1 MQKKWILK
9 EQVEAEK
16 IEKLATTVG
25 ISKPLA
31 GLLLQRGIKDS
42 ESARKFFRPDLQQL
56 YDPFLMTDMDK
67 AVARLERAIVGRE
80 NVLIYGDYDVDGTT
94 AVAMM
99 YVFLKS
105 KCRNVFY
112 YVPDRYTEGY
122 GISYKGIDYAV
133 ETGCTLIIALDCGIK
148 AVKKVEYAAERG
160 IELIICDHHE
170 PGDELPQA
178 AAVLDPKRAD
188 CNYPFN
194 ELSGCGVGFKLIQ
207 AYATKHKIPFY
218 QIKPFLDLVVVSIA
232 SDIVPIVDENRI
244 LAFFGLRQLNTNP
257 RVGLRAVML
266 KSGITPP
273 PLRGKDGMPIDV
285 SIEESKPTGD
295 PEFHPVKIGDIVFK
309 IGPRINAA
317 GRMDLGRYSVDLLVE
332 RNMAKAEEMACKIE
346 TDNTDRKTHDQ
357 NITNE
362 ALAVIDC
369 SEELKRRKSTV
380 LYNPEWHK
388 GVIGIVA
395 SRLID
400 FYYRPTVICT
410 KSNGLITGS
419 ARSIPGFNLYEAIE
433 KCQDLLESFGGHTY
447 AAGLTLKE
455 ENLEAFISKFESV
468 VDSMM
473 TSDIMVPRIDVDEEL
488 LLSDVTPKFF
498 KCLEMFEPFG
508 PGNMAPVFA
517 CRNLFD
523 TGASQVVGQ
532 TREHLKLVVNDG
544 TVGRPFSA
552 IAFKQSEHFDAIHNG
567 QKFDMCFSVEI
578 NSFRGKETLQLK
590 SYDIKMAGE
599 WEREQEEEAA
609 ERL

>member
-16 IEKLATTVG
+16 IEKLAEAAS
-25 ISKPLA
+25 ISKPVA
-31 GLLLQRGIKDS
+31 NLLLQRGITDE
-42 ESARKFFRPDLQQL
+42 ESVRKFFKPELQQL
-56 YDPFLMTDMDK
+56 YNPFLMKDMDK
-67 AVARLERAIVGRE
+67 AVERLESAIVERD

-112 YVPDRYTEGY
+112 YVPDRYQEGY
-122 GISYKGIDYAV
+122 GISYKGIDYAA
-133 ETGCTLIIALDCGIK
+133 EMGCKLIIALDCGIK
-148 AVKKVEYAAERG
+148 ALPKVEYAAQKG
-160 IELIICDHHE
+160 IEFIICDHHE
-170 PGDELPQA
+170 PGEELPKA
-178 AAVLDPKRAD
+178 VAVLDPKRSD
-188 CNYPFN
+188 CQYPFK

-207 AYATKHKIPFY
+207 AYATKNKIPFY

-244 LAFFGLRQLNTNP
+244 LAYFGLRQLNTNP
-257 RVGLRAVML
+257 RVGLRAVMK

-273 PLRGKDGMPIDV
+273 PQRGKEGQQFDIPF
-285 SIEESKPTGD
+285 EETKPVD
-295 PEFHPVKIGDIVFK
+295 EPEFRPVKIGDIVFK

-332 RNMAKAEEMACKIE
+332 RNEAKAEEMACKIE

-362 ALAVIDC
+362 ALAVIDG
-369 SEELKRRKSTV
+369 SEELKNRKSTV

-419 ARSIPGFNLYEAIE
+419 ARSIPDFNLYEAIE

-455 ENLEAFISKFESV
+455 ENLEAFIEKFEQV
-468 VDSMM
+468 VSGMM
-473 TSDIMVPRIDVDEEL
+473 TTDIMVPRIDVDEEL
-488 LLSDVTPKFF
+488 NFADITPKFF
-498 KCLEMFEPFG
+498 KCLEMFEPYG

-517 CRNLFD
+517 CRNVHD
-523 TGASQVVGQ
+523 SGASQLVGQ
-532 TREHLKLVVNDG
+532 TREHLKLSVSDG
-544 TVGRPFSA
+544 TVQRPLSG

-567 QKFDMCFSVEI
+567 EKFDICFSLEM
-578 NSFRGKETLQLK
+578 NTFRGKDTLQLK
-590 SYDIKMAGE
+590 VQDIKEASE
-599 WEREQEEEAA
+599 EQ
-609 ERL
+609 

>member
-9 EQVEAEK
+9 EQAEAGK
-16 IEKLATTVG
+16 IDELAESAN

-31 GLLLQRGIKDS
+31 NLLLQRGINDS

-56 YDPFLMTDMDK
+56 YDPFLMKDMDR
-67 AVARLERAIVGRE
+67 AVARLEQAIVERE

-122 GISYKGIDYAV
+122 GISYKGIDYA
-133 ETGCTLIIALDCGIK
+133 EEMGCKLIIALDCGIK
-148 AVKKVEYAAERG
+148 ALPKVDYAAEKG
-160 IELIICDHHE
+160 IEFIICDHHE
-170 PGDELPQA
+170 PGDELPKA
-178 AAVLDPKRAD
+178 AAVLDPKRTD
-188 CNYPFN
+188 CHYPFN

-207 AYATKHKIPFY
+207 AYASRNKIPFY

-232 SDIVPIVDENRI
+232 SDIVPIIDENRI
-244 LAFFGLRQLNTNP
+244 LAYYGLKQLYTNP
-257 RVGLRAVML
+257 RVGLRAVMK

-273 PLRGKDGMPIDV
+273 PQRNKDDRQFDV
-285 SIEESKPTGD
+285 PTTPCEVTQPAD
-295 PEFHPVKIGDIVFK
+295 EPEFRPVKIGDIVFK

-332 RNMAKAEEMACKIE
+332 RNEAKAEEMACKIE

-362 ALAVIDC
+362 ALAVIDSC
-369 SEELKRRKSTV
+369 DELKNRRSTV

-419 ARSIPGFNLYEAIE
+419 ARSIPDFNLYEAIE
-433 KCQDLLESFGGHTY
+433 KCQSLLESFGGHTY

-455 ENLEAFISKFESV
+455 ENLEAFVEKFESV
-468 VDSMM
+468 VDSMI
-473 TSDIMVPRIDVDEEL
+473 TDDIMVPRIDVDEAL
-488 LLSDVTPKFF
+488 TLSDITPKFF

-508 PGNMAPVFA
+508 PGNMAPVFV
-517 CRNLFD
+517 CRGLTD
-523 TGASQVVGQ
+523 SGQSQLVGQ
-532 TREHLKLVVNDG
+532 MREHLKLTVVDESVN
-544 TVGRPFSA
+544 RPMSA
-552 IAFKQSEHFDAIHNG
+552 IAFKQSEHFDAIHRG
-567 QKFDMCFSVEI
+567 EKFDICFSLEM
-578 NSFRGKETLQLK
+578 NTFRGKETLQLK
-590 SYDIKMAGE
+590 VHDIKMSNG
-599 WEREQEEEAA
+599 Q
-609 ERL
+609 

>member
-16 IEKLATTVG
+16 IDELAEAASL
-25 ISKPLA
+25 SKPVA
-31 GLLLQRGIKDS
+31 ALLLQRGITDV
-42 ESARKFFRPDLQQL
+42 ESVRKFFKPELSQL
-56 YDPFLMTDMDK
+56 YDPFLMKDMDK
-67 AVARLERAIVGRE
+67 AVARLESAIVERD

-122 GISYKGIDYAV
+122 GISYKGIDYAA
-133 ETGCTLIIALDCGIK
+133 EMGCKLIIALDCGIK
-148 AVKKVEYAAERG
+148 ALPKVDYAAEKG
-160 IELIICDHHE
+160 IEFIICDHHE
-170 PGDELPQA
+170 PGDQLPA
-178 AAVLDPKRAD
+178 AVAVLDPKRSD
-188 CNYPFN
+188 CQYPFK

-207 AYATKHKIPFY
+207 AYATKNKIPFY

-232 SDIVPIVDENRI
+232 SDIVPITDENRI
-244 LAFFGLRQLNTNP
+244 LAFYGLRQLNTNP
-257 RVGLRAVML
+257 RVGLRAIMK

-273 PLRGKDGMPIDV
+273 PQRGKDGQQFEIPF
-285 SIEESKPTGD
+285 EETKPAD
-295 PEFHPVKIGDIVFK
+295 EPEFRPVKIGDIVFK

-332 RNMAKAEEMACKIE
+332 RNEAKAEEMACKIE

-362 ALAVIDC
+362 ALAVIDN
-369 SEELKRRKSTV
+369 SEDLKNRKSTV

-419 ARSIPGFNLYEAIE
+419 ARSIPDFNLYEAIE
-433 KCQDLLESFGGHTY
+433 KCQNLLESFGGHTY

-455 ENLEAFISKFESV
+455 ENLDKFMEMFEDV
-468 VDSMM
+468 VDNMM
-473 TSDIMVPRIDVDEEL
+473 TSDMMVPRIDVDEVL
-488 LLSDVTPKFF
+488 TLSDITPKFF
-498 KCLEMFEPFG
+498 KWLEMFEPFG

-517 CRNLFD
+517 CRNVCDNGQSSL
-523 TGASQVVGQ
+523 VGQ
-532 TREHLKLVVNDG
+532 AREHLKLAIVDETVN
-544 TVGRPFSA
+544 RPLSG
-552 IAFKQSEHFDAIHNG
+552 IAFKQSEHFDAIHRG
-567 QKFDMCFSVEI
+567 EIFDICFSLEM
-578 NSFRGKETLQLK
+578 NTFRGKDTLQLK
-590 SYDIKMAGE
+590 VQDIKMAGE
-599 WEREQEEEAA
+599 R
-609 ERL
+609 

>member
-9 EQVEAEK
+9 EQAEAGK
-16 IEKLATTVG
+16 IDELAESAN

-31 GLLLQRGIKDS
+31 NLLLQRGINDS

-56 YDPFLMTDMDK
+56 YDPFLMKDMDK
-67 AVARLERAIVGRE
+67 AVARLEQAIVERE

-122 GISYKGIDYAV
+122 GISYKGIDYA
-133 ETGCTLIIALDCGIK
+133 EEMGCKLIIALDCGIK
-148 AVKKVEYAAERG
+148 ALPKVDYAAEKG
-160 IELIICDHHE
+160 IEFIICDHHE
-170 PGDELPQA
+170 PGEELPKA
-178 AAVLDPKRAD
+178 AAVLDPKRTD

-207 AYATKHKIPFY
+207 AYASRNKIPFY

-232 SDIVPIVDENRI
+232 SDIVPIIDENRI
-244 LAFFGLRQLNTNP
+244 LAYYGLKQLNTNP
-257 RVGLRAVML
+257 RVGLRAVMK

-273 PLRGKDGMPIDV
+273 PQRNKDDRQFDV
-285 SIEESKPTGD
+285 PTTPCEVTQPAD
-295 PEFHPVKIGDIVFK
+295 EPEFRPVKIGDIVFK

-332 RNMAKAEEMACKIE
+332 RNEAKAEEMACKIE

-362 ALAVIDC
+362 ALAVIDSC
-369 SEELKRRKSTV
+369 DELKNRRSTV

-419 ARSIPGFNLYEAIE
+419 ARSIPDFNLYEAIE
-433 KCQDLLESFGGHTY
+433 KCQSLLESFGGHTY

-455 ENLEAFISKFESV
+455 ENLEAFVEKFESV
-468 VDSMM
+468 VDSMI
-473 TSDIMVPRIDVDEEL
+473 TDDIMVPRIDVDEAL
-488 LLSDVTPKFF
+488 TLSDITPKFF

-508 PGNMAPVFA
+508 PGNMAPVFV
-517 CRNLFD
+517 CRGLTD
-523 TGASQVVGQ
+523 SGQSQLVGQ
-532 TREHLKLVVNDG
+532 MREHLKLTVVDESVN
-544 TVGRPFSA
+544 RPMSA
-552 IAFKQSEHFDAIHNG
+552 IAFKQSEHFDAIHRG
-567 QKFDMCFSVEI
+567 EKFDICFSLEM
-578 NSFRGKETLQLK
+578 NTFRGKETLQLK
-590 SYDIKMAGE
+590 VQDIKMSD
-599 WEREQEEEAA
+599 RK
-609 ERL
+609 

>member
-9 EQVEAEK
+9 EQAEAGK
-16 IEKLATTVG
+16 IDELAESAN

-31 GLLLQRGIKDS
+31 NLLLQRGINDS

-56 YDPFLMTDMDK
+56 YDPFLMKDMDR
-67 AVARLERAIVGRE
+67 AVARLEQAIVERE

-122 GISYKGIDYAV
+122 GISYKGIDYA
-133 ETGCTLIIALDCGIK
+133 EEMGCKLIIALDCGIK
-148 AVKKVEYAAERG
+148 ALPKVDYAAEKG
-160 IELIICDHHE
+160 IEFIICDHHE
-170 PGDELPQA
+170 PGEELPRA

-188 CNYPFN
+188 CSYPFN

-207 AYATKHKIPFY
+207 AYASRNKIPFY

-232 SDIVPIVDENRI
+232 SDIVPIIDENRI
-244 LAFFGLRQLNTNP
+244 LAYYGLKQLNTNP
-257 RVGLRAVML
+257 RVGLRAVMK

-273 PLRGKDGMPIDV
+273 PQRNKDDRQFDV
-285 SIEESKPTGD
+285 PTTPCEVTQSAD
-295 PEFHPVKIGDIVFK
+295 EPEFRPVKIGDIVFK

-332 RNMAKAEEMACKIE
+332 RNEAKAEEMACKIE

-362 ALAVIDC
+362 ALAVID
-369 SEELKRRKSTV
+369 SSDELKNRRSTV

-410 KSNGLITGS
+410 KSNGMITGS
-419 ARSIPGFNLYEAIE
+419 ARSIPDFNLYEAIE
-433 KCQDLLESFGGHTY
+433 KCQSLLESFGGHTY

-455 ENLEAFISKFESV
+455 ENLEAFIEKFESV
-468 VDSMM
+468 VDSMI
-473 TSDIMVPRIDVDEEL
+473 TDDIMVPRIDVDEVL
-488 LLSDVTPKFF
+488 TLSDITPKFF

-508 PGNMAPVFA
+508 PGNMAPVFV
-517 CRNLFD
+517 CRGLTD
-523 TGASQVVGQ
+523 SGQSQLVGQ
-532 TREHLKLVVNDG
+532 MREHLKLTIVDDSVN
-544 TVGRPFSA
+544 RPMSA
-552 IAFKQSEHFDAIHNG
+552 IAFKQSEHFDAIHRG
-567 QKFDMCFSVEI
+567 EKFDICFSLEM
-578 NSFRGKETLQLK
+578 NTFRGKETLQLK
-590 SYDIKMAGE
+590 VYDIKMSDG
-599 WEREQEEEAA
+599 Q
-609 ERL
+609 